1 MLDHKIINYG
11 SHVLVRLLFSK
22 TDIRQ
27 FLDFLME
34 VFRAKGQFFCPPHWS
49 IRIQGVFGKF
59 LTI

>member
-34 VFRAKGQFFCPPHWS
+34 VFRAKG
-49 IRIQGVFGKF
+49 
-59 LTI
+59 